1 MIKSITLKNIATY
14 DNEGVIID
22 GLCKINL
29 LYGANATGKTT
40 LSNYIQ
46 SYQNN
51 DIFPEAYKDCS
62 LCWEN
67 DVALECFV
75 YNKKFKEQYFATDEL
90 PGIFTLGK
98 ASKEQKDAIAN
109 AKNEL
114 DQIKLQKTTFERSK
128 NKIENEK
135 NTQTVNFQQKVWQQ
149 IFKIYDN
156 DFYPAFS
163 GVRNSKE
170 NFCNKLIAEY
180 EQNKSQLKSLND
192 LQERSSVIFNSAPF
206 RMETIALINN
216 TFIDRIEN
224 APEWKQKIIGSAD
237 VNIAQLIQRLN
248 IDDWVN
254 QGRSHLI
261 DGSDVCPFCQ
271 QHTITDSFR
280 KQIDAYFGDT
290 FTEQVSKLKQYEEL
304 YNQYSENILNSLND
318 IITKEKEN
326 SQSKLDIDSLQ
337 KYIDLLATTLKNNIS
352 TIEAKRKEP
361 SRSMDI
367 ISTSEII
374 TNINSIISNT
384 NNKIKQHNS
393 LVDNFQIERQSLIG
407 EIWQYIITTHK
418 DIIDEH
424 INELKKKTKAI
435 TSLTQKITQ
444 LTTLETSKENE
455 IKELNKT
462 VTSIQPAI
470 DEINKIL
477 KGYGFTNF
485 QIVEADK
492 PNYYSLTRDN
502 KQTDIHRTLSEGEIT
517 FITFLY
523 FIQLIQ
529 GSFSEGAV
537 TTDRVV
543 VIDDPISSLDSNIL
557 FVVSS
562 LVKELLNNV
571 QNNVGNIKQ
580 IILLTHNIYFHK
592 EVAFLDGREQTRA
605 DTAYFVLRRKD
616 NVTSIKAYKQNPIHN
631 SYELLWNELKEVK
644 NSTEKILSD
653 STIQNIMRR
662 IIETYFKL
670 LGKYK
675 DDTILDKFEDP
686 QEKIIC
692 KSLLYWINDGSHCIP
707 DDLYVEQPEL
717 TDRYF
722 HVFKQVF
729 EKTHHIEHYNMMMGI
744 DEDNIT

>member
-14 DNEGVIID
+14 NNEGIIID

-29 LYGANATGKTT
+29 FYGANATGKTT
-40 LSNYIQ
+40 LSNFIQ

-51 DIFPEAYKDCS
+51 VVPPEVYKDCS
-62 LCWEN
+62 VCWEN
-67 DVALECFV
+67 DAALECFV

-114 DQIKLQKTTFERSK
+114 DQIKSQKTTLEKSK

-135 NTQTVNFQQKVWQQ
+135 NTQTVNFRQKVWQQ
-149 IFKIYDN
+149 IFKLYDS
-156 DFYPAFS
+156 DFFPAFS

-180 EQNKSQLKSLND
+180 EQNDSQLKSLND
-192 LQERSSVIFNSAPF
+192 LQERSSVIFSSAPLK
-206 RMETIALINN
+206 METISLINN
-216 TFIDRIEN
+216 IDIVRIEN

-237 VNIAQLIQRLN
+237 VNIAQLIQSLN

-261 DGSDVCPFCQ
+261 KGSDVCPFCQ

-290 FTEQVSKLKQYEEL
+290 FTEQVSKLKRYEEL
-304 YNQYSENILNSLND
+304 YNQYSENILNSLID

-326 SQSKLDIDSLQ
+326 SHTKLDIDSLQ
-337 KYIDLLATTLKNNIS
+337 KHLDVLATTFKNNIS

-367 ISTSEII
+367 ISTADII
-374 TNINSIISNT
+374 TNINSILSNA
-384 NNKIKQHNS
+384 NNKIMQHNS
-393 LVDNFQIERQSLIG
+393 LVENFQLERQSLIG
-407 EIWQYIITTHK
+407 EIWQYIVTTHK
-418 DIIDEH
+418 DIIDEY
-424 INELKKKTKAI
+424 INESKKKTKAI

-444 LTTLETSKENE
+444 LTTLGTSKENE

-470 DEINKIL
+470 DEINKTL

-485 QIVEADK
+485 QIVEANK

-502 KQTDIHRTLSEGEIT
+502 QQTDIHRTLSEGEIT

-562 LVKELLNNV
+562 LVKELLNNI
-571 QNNVGNIKQ
+571 QNNVGYTKQ

-592 EVAFLDGREQTRA
+592 EVAYLDGREQTRA

-616 NVTSIKAYKQNPIHN
+616 NVTSIKSYKQNPIHN

-675 DDTILDKFEDP
+675 DNTILDKFDDP

-729 EKTHHIEHYNMMMGI
+729 VKTRHIEHYNMMMGI
-744 DEDNIT
+744 DEDSST